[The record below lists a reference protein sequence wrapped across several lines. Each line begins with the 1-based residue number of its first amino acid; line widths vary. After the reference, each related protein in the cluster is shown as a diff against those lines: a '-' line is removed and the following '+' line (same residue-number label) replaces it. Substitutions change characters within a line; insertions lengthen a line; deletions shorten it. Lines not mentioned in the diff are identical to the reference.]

1 LKVTHEILQGEFI
14 GLRVKVTKSANSSHV
29 GILGTIVDETRNT
42 FVIREEEKKR
52 IVAKNQAVLE
62 ITLPDSAVVEI
73 DGKYLVGR
81 PEDRL
86 KRRTRRLW

>member
-1 LKVTHEILQGEFI
+1 MKVTHEILKGEFI
-14 GLRVKVTKSANSSHV
+14 GLRVKVTKSANSSYV

-42 FVIREEEKKR
+42 LVIRDEEKKR

>member
-1 LKVTHEILQGEFI
+1 MKVTHEILQGEFI

-29 GILGTIVDETRNT
+29 GISGTIVDETRNT

>member
-1 LKVTHEILQGEFI
+1 MKVTHEILQGEFI
-14 GLRVKVTKSANSSHV
+14 GLRVKVTKSANPSYV

-42 FVIREEEKKR
+42 FVIRKEEKKR

-62 ITLPDSAVVEI
+62 ITLRDSAVVEI

>member
-1 LKVTHEILQGEFI
+1 MKVTHKILQGEFI
-14 GLRVKVTKSANSSHV
+14 GLRAKVAKSPNSSYV

-62 ITLPDSAVVEI
+62 ITLPSSAVVEI
-73 DGKYLVGR
+73 DGRYLVGR